1 MFYFENIYL
10 VWFIVL
16 AAAGFFFFKDAI
28 KENSFYFLVV
38 TLLYAYIGLSYV
50 VIELLLMT
58 GFDMGPVYLGIIYF
72 IVSGIGLIRLLI
84 NYNKIVKKNAGL

>member
-1 MFYFENIYL
+1 
-10 VWFIVL
+10 VL
-16 AAAGFFFFKDAI
+16 AAVSFFFFKDAI

-58 GFDMGPVYLGIIYF
+58 GLDMGPVYFGIIYF

-84 NYNKIVKKNAGL
+84 HYNKIVKKNAGL